1 MSTAGTFL
9 LGLGAQKAG
18 TSWLHHNLH
27 QRHDSDFG
35 FCKEYHIHD
44 ALTLPQFSRFQPK
57 RPMPW
62 KWRTWR
68 RARFIKRPER
78 YFDYFLSLLKQH
90 GIKLTGDV
98 TPSYS
103 CLAPQTLI
111 WIREELERRN
121 MRVRTVF
128 LMRDPLERWLS
139 QHRMQLRKKG
149 KLHPDSEREY
159 FQNLAAK
166 SQKTSLTS
174 LRSDYATTLDAL
186 SQSLHPDQIFI
197 GFYEQLFCETE
208 YKRLCRYLNV
218 DYQAPLWDTR
228 INASEGTTN
237 LPDSIMAQLGSC
249 HTEMYHS
256 IVKQFPIIE
265 AKQLW
270 PTARRWCKT

>member
-1 MSTAGTFL
+1 MTAAGTFL

-27 QRHDSDFG
+27 RRNDADFG

-44 ALTLPQFSRFQPK
+44 ALFLPQFSRFQPK

-68 RARFIKRPER
+68 RARFLQRPER
-78 YFDYFLSLLKQH
+78 YFDYFLGLLQQQ

-103 CLAPQTLI
+103 CLTPQTLR
-111 WIREELERRN
+111 WIRDELDKRN
-121 MRVRTVF
+121 MRLRAVF
-128 LMRDPLERWLS
+128 VMRDPLERWLS

-149 KLHPDSEREY
+149 QLHPDSEREY

-166 SQKTSLTS
+166 SEKTSLTS
-174 LRSDYATTLDAL
+174 LRSDYTATLDAIR
-186 SQSLHPDQIFI
+186 QSLDADQIFI
-197 GFYEQLFCETE
+197 GFYEQLFHASE
-208 YKRLCRYLNV
+208 YKRLCRYLDV
-218 DYQAPLWDTR
+218 EYQAPLWNTR

-237 LPDSIMAQLGSC
+237 LPDAVMAQLGRC
-249 HTEMYHS
+249 HAETYQSM
-256 IVKQFPIIE
+256 VKQFPSIE
-265 AKQLW
+265 ANQLW
-270 PTARRWCKT
+270 PTAQRWCKI

>member
-1 MSTAGTFL
+1 MTAAGTFL

-27 QRHDSDFG
+27 RRRDADFG
-35 FCKEYHIHD
+35 FCKEYHVHD
-44 ALTLPQFSRFQPK
+44 ALTLPQFSRYQPK

-68 RARFIKRPER
+68 RARFLQRPER
-78 YFDYFLSLLKQH
+78 YFDYFLSLLQQQ

-103 CLAPQTLI
+103 CLTPQTLR
-111 WIREELERRN
+111 WIRDELDKRN
-121 MRVRTVF
+121 MRLRAVF
-128 LMRDPLERWLS
+128 VMRDPLERWLS

-149 KLHPDSEREY
+149 QLHPDSERAY

-174 LRSDYATTLDAL
+174 LRSDYIATLDAIR
-186 SQSLHPDQIFI
+186 QSLDADQIFI
-197 GFYEQLFCETE
+197 GFYEQLFDASE
-208 YKRLCRYLNV
+208 YKRLCRYLHV
-218 DYQAPLWDTR
+218 EYQAPLWDTR

-237 LPDSIMAQLGSC
+237 LPDAVMAQLGSC
-249 HTEMYHS
+249 HADTYHA
-256 IVKQFPIIE
+256 IVKQFPRIE
-265 AKQLW
+265 ADQLW
-270 PTARRWCKT
+270 PTAQRWCNS